1 MLTPEAKANN
11 IPELDFLCTPC
22 INFGGFYC
30 YDDPWKVNF
39 NGDKCYEYAV
49 DRLNCDN
56 FKFTNDINDCIQGK
70 LQVATACEKDELA
83 RVFEEYRMPNTMK
96 IKLEPRSMCSLTI
109 LSYRAILS
117 MSYIFPIVLHH
128 SEEGKVL
135 THLDGETMQWDRSR
149 DVTNNCLKGS
159 CT

>member
-1 MLTPEAKANN
+1 MDSTTISMNNHQKLKINQSISNPQSNQRYRLDKIRSLAALGLIMLTPEAKANN

-70 LQVATACEKDELA
+70 L
-83 RVFEEYRMPNTMK
+83 
-96 IKLEPRSMCSLTI
+96 
-109 LSYRAILS
+109 
-117 MSYIFPIVLHH
+117 
-128 SEEGKVL
+128 
-135 THLDGETMQWDRSR
+135 
-149 DVTNNCLKGS
+149 
-159 CT
+159 